1 MILGHVYKTLYNIG
15 MRRRAEQ
22 ETPEVKAVLE
32 KRERSDVR
40 QDETLL
46 TRLER
51 EIVMEWEGK
60 LQKITALEMR
70 VEETLF
76 VLKDL
81 GVLGIDEDWLE
92 IYTLDPPKDIE
103 FVFDGHSERFLGQQ
117 PYHKMEKPESVLYI
131 AALSQ
136 QEY

>member
-1 MILGHVYKTLYNIG
+1 

-22 ETPEVKAVLE
+22 EAPEVKAVLE

-51 EIVMEWEGK
+51 ELVREWERK

-81 GVLGIDEDWLE
+81 GVLGIDEDWLK
-92 IYTLDPPKDIE
+92 IWGYYPLGPPKDIE
-103 FVFDGHSERFLGQQ
+103 LIGTQGHFEWFLRQR
-117 PYHKMEKPESVLYI
+117 PYCLADEKASSQEKGFLVLPF
-131 AALSQ
+131 SH
-136 QEY
+136 

>member
-1 MILGHVYKTLYNIG
+1 MNQHKAFSIILGQVYKTLYNIS

-22 ETPEVKAVLE
+22 EAPEVKAVLE

-51 EIVMEWEGK
+51 ELVREWEAK
-60 LQKITALEMR
+60 LQKVTALEMR

-81 GVLGIDEDWLE
+81 GVLGTDED
-92 IYTLDPPKDIE
+92 
-103 FVFDGHSERFLGQQ
+103 
-117 PYHKMEKPESVLYI
+117 
-131 AALSQ
+131 
-136 QEY
+136 

>member
-1 MILGHVYKTLYNIG
+1 MNQHKAFSIILGQVYKTLYNIS

-22 ETPEVKAVLE
+22 EAPEVKAVLE

-51 EIVMEWEGK
+51 ELVREWEGK
-60 LQKITALEMR
+60 LQKVTALEMR

-81 GVLGIDEDWLE
+81 GVLGIDED
-92 IYTLDPPKDIE
+92 
-103 FVFDGHSERFLGQQ
+103 
-117 PYHKMEKPESVLYI
+117 
-131 AALSQ
+131 
-136 QEY
+136 

>member
-81 GVLGIDEDWLE
+81 GVLGIDED
-92 IYTLDPPKDIE
+92 
-103 FVFDGHSERFLGQQ
+103 
-117 PYHKMEKPESVLYI
+117 
-131 AALSQ
+131 
-136 QEY
+136 

>member
-81 GVLGIDEDWLE
+81 GVLGIDE
-92 IYTLDPPKDIE
+92 Y
-103 FVFDGHSERFLGQQ
+103 
-117 PYHKMEKPESVLYI
+117 
-131 AALSQ
+131 
-136 QEY
+136 

>member
-1 MILGHVYKTLYNIG
+1 

-22 ETPEVKAVLE
+22 EAPEVKAVLE

-51 EIVMEWEGK
+51 ELVREWEAK
-60 LQKITALEMR
+60 LQKVTALEMR

-81 GVLGIDEDWLE
+81 GVLGTDED
-92 IYTLDPPKDIE
+92 
-103 FVFDGHSERFLGQQ
+103 
-117 PYHKMEKPESVLYI
+117 
-131 AALSQ
+131 
-136 QEY
+136 

>member
-1 MILGHVYKTLYNIG
+1 MNQHKAFSTILGQVYKTLYNIS

-22 ETPEVKAVLE
+22 EAPEVKAVLE

-51 EIVMEWEGK
+51 ELVREWEAK
-60 LQKITALEMR
+60 LQKVTALEMR

-81 GVLGIDEDWLE
+81 GVLGIDED
-92 IYTLDPPKDIE
+92 
-103 FVFDGHSERFLGQQ
+103 
-117 PYHKMEKPESVLYI
+117 
-131 AALSQ
+131 
-136 QEY
+136 